1 MEGLREGET
10 LIFKHVST
18 NELYCAAGDVYDS
31 LKPLRVSVCARRSVC
46 LCVLALLLAAERS
59 EQHLIFKTFYMLL
72 FLPIL
77 PVSSTYLFPRPF
89 PLSPLLRAP
98 LPPFI
103 LLHSLHSS
111 L

>member
-1 MEGLREGET
+1 MRVRVR
-10 LIFKHVST
+10 KSVS
-18 NELYCAAGDVYDS
+18 
-31 LKPLRVSVCARRSVC
+31 
-46 LCVLALLLAAERS
+46 LCVYAFLLAAERS

-77 PVSSTYLFPRPF
+77 PFSSTYLVAHPF
-89 PLSPLLRAP
+89 PLSPLLGAP